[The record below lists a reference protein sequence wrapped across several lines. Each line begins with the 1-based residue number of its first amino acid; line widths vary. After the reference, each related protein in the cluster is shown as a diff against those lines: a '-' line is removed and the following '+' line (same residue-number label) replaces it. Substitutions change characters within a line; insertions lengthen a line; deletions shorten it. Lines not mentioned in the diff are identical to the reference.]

1 MSIISQD
8 FAPTTP
14 SETTDRGIDYS
25 YAPLA
30 TGEYLASATC
40 TIELDGTEDGAT
52 VDASPSTRKTGSV
65 GIEDSE
71 ITDLADMVVV
81 QRLTG
86 MVDGNTYRVI
96 FRATTSNGQII
107 ERYGLIAC
115 RVAA

>member
-30 TGEYLASATC
+30 TGETIASATC
-40 TIELDGTEDGAT
+40 TIELDSTDDGAT
-52 VDASPSTRKTGSV
+52 ADTSPNTRKSGSPS
-65 GIEDSE
+65 IEDSE
-71 ITDLADMVVV
+71 ITDKTRVVVV

-86 MVDGNTYRVI
+86 MVDGNVYRVI

-107 ERYGLIAC
+107 ERHGHIAC